1 VHRPREPALNV
12 VLTSA
17 SVGSGLVVPLRP
29 GHEVDQRF
37 CWSEAIWW
45 AWEDLN
51 LRLHPYQGSAHAPVS
66 AGSSLQPARTTYRW
80 RPLET
85 VANRWVPMA
94 CGPNVDRPRH
104 AARGQRRSASR
115 PLPGTGQTPSA
126 GSGKHFPLVCHVV
139 REALTECRSTAF
151 WPPSPISAD
160 SSRSWAILRWLWR
173 QMGLGA

>member
-85 VANRWVPMA
+85 VANRSAPMG
-94 CGPNVDRPRH
+94 CGPNVDQ
-104 AARGQRRSASR
+104 GQRRAAV
-115 PLPGTGQTPSA
+115 SA
-126 GSGKHFPLVCHVV
+126 GSGQ
-139 REALTECRSTAF
+139 R
-151 WPPSPISAD
+151 
-160 SSRSWAILRWLWR
+160 
-173 QMGLGA
+173 